1 MQFEAEDGTRL
12 FYTDSGEGKPL
23 VLIHGWPL
31 SSTMWEYQTNVLAE
45 RGIRCVAYDR
55 RGFGRSDQP
64 YSGYDYDTLAS
75 DLKQLLEH
83 LDLQHVTLAG
93 FSMGG
98 GEVVRYMRNYA
109 GARISKIA
117 LISSVTP
124 CLIKTD
130 DNPDGVDKSVFE
142 QMQFDL
148 QVDRPS
154 FITEFAKRFF
164 GIGWMS
170 SPVSDPMLAATCE
183 EAMKA
188 SARATLACVKAFSET
203 DFRSDLQTIAV
214 PTLVIHGDADETIPI
229 EASGQKSAQLIK
241 DAQLAVY
248 HGAPHGL
255 FYTERAKLNGDLEEL
270 ILGEGRG
277 PQRRLRSQ
285 R

>member
-12 FYTDSGEGKPL
+12 FYTDSGAGKPL

-55 RGFGRSDQP
+55 RGFGRSDHP
-64 YSGYDYDTLAS
+64 YGGYDYDTLAS

-124 CLIKTD
+124 YLIKTD

-188 SARATLACVKAFSET
+188 SARATLACIKAFSET

-255 FYTERAKLNGDLEEL
+255 FYTERARLNGGLEEL
-270 ILGEGRG
+270 VLGKAAA
-277 PQRRLRSQ
+277 LSAA
-285 R
+285 